1 MIRFRQWLLGLVF
14 LFLVVWLFVWWYS
27 PVSQASSSVPANPV
41 GNVVYLS
48 HDQANNLSIAMSE
61 RATQIYNSRHA
72 LQADRWFALPF
83 SLNLSPNAQNE
94 QLYAQSLVMSFVA
107 QQMQEANSSEGVAI
121 LLGRSPDN
129 TLAHIYVLNR
139 STAAI
144 SSLPLEYDEM
154 AIFYQDWLE
163 QLVSDAV
170 ENGTWQFADDYGAVC
185 KLGAC

>member
-1 MIRFRQWLLGLVF
+1 MLKPKRHLIVLLMLAIVVAIGALQIFNRQ
-14 LFLVVWLFVWWYS
+14 
-27 PVSQASSSVPANPV
+27 QANTLALANPV

-48 HDQANNLSIAMSE
+48 HGQANNLSIAMSE

-83 SLNLSPNAQNE
+83 SLNLSPNAKNE

-107 QQMQEANSSEGVAI
+107 QQMQEANSSEGVAL

-163 QLVSDAV
+163 QLVSDPIDH
-170 ENGTWQFADDYGAVC
+170 GTWQFADDYGAVC